1 MGRAAKRPSL
11 DRFQDINL
19 RLFVDTNVLIDFVD
33 GINERG
39 SKSFLG
45 LFKKRKFKNIELVTS
60 DYVLW
65 EFYDH
70 YKDELYIKKL
80 ISECNYG
87 HVSANKECIRRRF
100 KKAGLKDMQSFG
112 ETIAKYEQLFGED
125 PVNITRLSGKE
136 PEGFGEIVETL
147 RRCSKFSYK
156 DALVF
161 VSAVFTR
168 SSAIVTLD
176 ETFSSESHLRELK
189 EALKGIKV
197 KLRLEM
203 DFKKPNDLAT
213 KERVEKC
220 YKDWFVKH
228 NRKKQIGKV
237 IRVWPRR
244 NAIGV
249 ECIKNFFIEKGD
261 YLCLAKFRRK
271 TDSWTEIFEVKEGN
285 IRDYDTEQEVSSGK
299 KLTIKLPNGQ
309 KARLFFKDATV
320 FLYSYS

>member
-1 MGRAAKRPSL
+1 MGRITRRPTL

-39 SKSFLG
+39 SRSFLG
-45 LFKKRKFKNIELVTS
+45 LFKKRRFKNMELVTS

-100 KKAGLKDMQSFG
+100 KKADLKDMQSFG
-112 ETIAKYEQLFGED
+112 KTVAEYEQFFSED
-125 PVNITRLSGKE
+125 LVNITKLSGKE

-161 VSAVFTR
+161 VSALFTR
-168 SSAIVTLD
+168 SSTIITLD
-176 ETFSSESHLRELK
+176 ETFSSESHLEDLR
-189 EALKGIKV
+189 EALKGIEA
-197 KLRLEM
+197 KLRLEI

-220 YKDWFVKH
+220 YKDWFMKH

-237 IRVWPRR
+237 IGVWPKR

-249 ECIKNFFIEKGD
+249 DCVKNFFIEKGD
-261 YLCLAKFRRK
+261 YLCLAKFRRG
-271 TDSWTEIFEVKEGN
+271 TDFWMEIFEVKEGSL
-285 IRDYDTEQEVSSGK
+285 RDYDTEQEVSSGK
-299 KLTIKLPNGQ
+299 KLTIKLPNGH
-309 KARLFFKDATV
+309 KSRLFFKDAIV